1 MNCVDVTLQA
11 SPHPGTP
18 GSTVGAPPTSYPGLA
33 PTPDTDGP
41 IKIERLSGTTA
52 SKFESETC
60 SKLEYL
66 LFGTHFEGSN
76 MDTLIVCIVWT
87 VVFVILSVSS

>member
-1 MNCVDVTLQA
+1 VNYVDVTVQA

-18 GSTVGAPPTSYPGLA
+18 GSTVGAPPASYPGLA

-52 SKFESETC
+52 S
-60 SKLEYL
+60 EY
-66 LFGTHFEGSN
+66 
-76 MDTLIVCIVWT
+76 
-87 VVFVILSVSS
+87 

>member
-1 MNCVDVTLQA
+1 MLQA

-18 GSTVGAPPTSYPGLA
+18 GSTVGAPQGSYPGLA

-52 SKFESETC
+52 S
-60 SKLEYL
+60 EYKAV
-66 LFGTHFEGSN
+66 TY
-76 MDTLIVCIVWT
+76 
-87 VVFVILSVSS
+87 

>member
-1 MNCVDVTLQA
+1 VLVSVNPQA

-41 IKIERLSGTTA
+41 IKIERLSGTAA
-52 SKFESETC
+52 SKS
-60 SKLEYL
+60 
-66 LFGTHFEGSN
+66 H
-76 MDTLIVCIVWT
+76 V
-87 VVFVILSVSS
+87 

>member
-1 MNCVDVTLQA
+1 VKLWAFQVVYINCADVTLQA

-52 SKFESETC
+52 SKYEPLT
-60 SKLEYL
+60 YL
-66 LFGTHFEGSN
+66 KKAF
-76 MDTLIVCIVWT
+76 
-87 VVFVILSVSS
+87 

>member
-1 MNCVDVTLQA
+1 LAQQCFEIQLEGTALSLFAVPLVIEVVVYINCADVTLQA

-18 GSTVGAPPTSYPGLA
+18 GSTVGAPPTTYPGLA

-52 SKFESETC
+52 SK
-60 SKLEYL
+60 Y
-66 LFGTHFEGSN
+66 
-76 MDTLIVCIVWT
+76 
-87 VVFVILSVSS
+87 